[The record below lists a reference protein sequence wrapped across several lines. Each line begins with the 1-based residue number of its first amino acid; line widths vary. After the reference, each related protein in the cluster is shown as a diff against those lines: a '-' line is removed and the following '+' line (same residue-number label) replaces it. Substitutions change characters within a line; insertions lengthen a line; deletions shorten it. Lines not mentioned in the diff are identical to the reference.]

1 MSASDILDEEAARA
15 ARAVARGARLTARVL
30 QLGEEELATPDG
42 TPASRIELLVELTRA
57 AWAVT
62 GEPWPNL
69 PRSLWPVRIRNL
81 GDPE

>member
-15 ARAVARGARLTARVL
+15 ARAVERSERITARVL
-30 QLGEEELATPDG
+30 ETGEEELATPEG

-57 AWAVT
+57 AWAFT

-81 GDPE
+81 GEPE